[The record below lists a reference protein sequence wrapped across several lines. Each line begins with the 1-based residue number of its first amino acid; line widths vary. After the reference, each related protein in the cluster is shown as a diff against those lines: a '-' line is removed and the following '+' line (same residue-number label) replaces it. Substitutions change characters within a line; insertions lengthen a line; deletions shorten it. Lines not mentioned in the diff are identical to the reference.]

1 MTLLFRKHPVLVS
14 AFLLALVLSIF
25 FAGRIVYRGF
35 YWAQHREEAVQPWMT
50 VGYIGRSW
58 GFDPRE
64 IDDRAGLPVP
74 ERGRPFTLE
83 QIAKDRNVPVA
94 QIIAEVEAV
103 LATMTAERA
112 TRP

>member
-35 YWAQHREEAVQPWMT
+35 YWAQHQEEAVQPWMT

-83 QIAKDRNVPVA
+83 QIAEDRNVPVS

-103 LATMTAERA
+103 LTTMTAERA